1 MRTKVVEASWNR
13 RPGLQ
18 RQPSSNRLPGSN
30 RLLRSNRL
38 PRRSL
43 LLGGLV
49 AGMATLLAA
58 GCASPQRTAA
68 KQLLELIAKANRR
81 QSIARKKFS
90 DIVSARLEESTTTT
104 DDDIAAGLE
113 KLKAESRT
121 IQEESEAWPVPTV
134 TEAESLM
141 IACRRVFKDRVQ
153 LLDEFST
160 PFLETLR
167 NPVLPPPQKLKKAGG
182 MFYSMS
188 GADDALNRDL
198 RRAQRTYAGAMGV
211 FSYE

>member
-30 RLLRSNRL
+30 RL

-43 LLGGLV
+43 LLGGLA
-49 AGMATLLAA
+49 AGLATLLAA

-81 QSIARKKFS
+81 QSIARKKFT
-90 DIVSARLEESTTTT
+90 DIVSARLLESATTT

-121 IQEESEAWPVPTV
+121 IQEESEAWPVPTA
-134 TEAESLM
+134 TEANSLM
-141 IACRRVFKDRVQ
+141 LACRRVFKDRVR

-167 NPVLPPPQKLKKAGG
+167 NPVLPPPQKLKKAGS
-182 MFYSMS
+182 MFASMT
-188 GADDALNRDL
+188 GADDALNLDL